1 MKNKYKITAMLVGL
15 LFLASV
21 SYAQKT
27 YVNKEWDNSTGKV
40 GNIQRTAS
48 AVDNFGNLIVIGNTM
63 NQSNNSD
70 VLITKYNTNG
80 QILWEQIY
88 NGSGNGD
95 DYGVQL
101 KINNSNEI
109 FVASA
114 LQEQTSMDFGLLKY
128 SPSGNLIWASTW
140 DGSANGMDIP
150 ADLDI
155 DSSGD
160 IYLVGG
166 SESSNTFS
174 DYAIVKFNANGQ
186 YLWHTTYDYANLHD
200 AATSLAIHTNTL
212 VVSGAS
218 ASTLTS
224 WDYATLEIKKEDG
237 DILNEKR
244 TTVQGVG
251 LDNVVA
257 VTSDGNNNTYIT
269 GYTEENG
276 NRNIQTLKINS
287 NFDLE
292 WVKNFDGGLEDV
304 GRAIGVDD
312 FGNVY
317 ITGTK
322 ENPKGGKDYIT
333 IKYSSDGTEL
343 WQREFGSS
351 GSDNIAKAEHLAITN
366 QGDIIVTG
374 TLKNENDSKEFATI
388 KYTTDGDVKFVQKF
402 DAGSQENEAKS
413 VTIRGDDIFVSGIS
427 KINGINKN
435 ATVKYSSANRVV
447 EPRIVNGVESHAK
460 GEIIVR
466 FDESA
471 IIHAAVD
478 KRGFN
483 YGTLSDF
490 VQPNVINEMQNVYPE
505 IPWERAR
512 TYKIFRHFTTADSV
526 FVNRLGDEVK
536 IEPFWAI
543 LLIDVGKANE
553 VIVCDSLNIGQPLFP
568 MIKYAQVNGF
578 VEALSDDPLYSMQH
592 SLMSTAYPE
601 GHINIEPAWNIET
614 GSDKIKIGVLDSGI
628 KWDHEDFGGAFAS
641 FGTKVKGGYD
651 YGIENSLK
659 FTSNNGDPL
668 TGAYAGHGTGVAGII
683 GALRNN
689 ENGISGIAGGNWPH
703 DNVPPGDGTQQD
715 PVPESD
721 NIGPVL
727 HGFRILDTGLSSMAE
742 VAPALLDAAVWTSL
756 YPESMDII
764 NNSWASSTD
773 YYYDIQ
779 GFSQNDYYYMFKTN
793 LYRDIHRQ
801 VFRAGVINV
810 CGRGNN
816 GVSDTRFPNYA
827 EREEWVINVGGSDKE
842 GFKHPGSSFGNGVD
856 LIAPYD
862 VDLVYTTHHNTTT
875 SYGDFDGTSSSA
887 PNVTGVAALM
897 LSHIDWQS
905 TTPNNLAPDDVEFLL
920 QRYARDIIADP
931 QHPNYQN
938 GYDDYSGWGLLD
950 AGAVME
956 KIDRTEYIIKHVKS
970 EVSLPSNMSS
980 LPKVSGSYKYSDHSM
995 PYDTYQATIYEVSY
1009 TLQNNLF
1016 NGDVILDYWPLNS
1029 YTTLIDN
1036 DINSLP
1042 TFLNREEGQVIS
1054 SMSNTSGVIKGT
1066 IIHLTKDGN
1075 GNNINYWYP
1084 ASPGELVRVGYTLH
1098 LQSDYAGLDEN
1109 EEQKFNLSCYPNP
1122 STDEV
1127 TVDFILQEY
1136 SNIKL
1141 EVYDING
1148 SLVYNKDKSN
1158 LSIGEHSIKINSAP
1172 WSKGMYFIKLKANET
1187 DKTIKFVKQ

>member
-80 QILWEQIY
+80 HILWEQTY
-88 NGSGNGD
+88 NGSGNSD

-166 SESSNTFS
+166 SESLNTFS
-174 DYAIVKFNANGQ
+174 DYAIVKFNENGTYQ
-186 YLWHTTYDYANLHD
+186 WHTTYDYANLHD

-237 DILNEKR
+237 VVLNEKR

-269 GYTEENG
+269 GYVEING

-304 GRAIGVDD
+304 GRAIGVDN

-374 TLKNENDSKEFATI
+374 TLKDENDSKEFATI

-447 EPRIVNGVESHAK
+447 EPRIVNGIESHAK

-490 VQPNVINEMQNVYPE
+490 VQPNIINDLQSVYPE
-505 IPWERAR
+505 IPWGRAK
-512 TYKIFRHFTTADSV
+512 TYKIFRHFTTTDSV

-553 VIVCDSLNIGQPLFP
+553 VTVCNAINTGQPLFP
-568 MIKYAQVNGF
+568 SIKYAHTNGF
-578 VEALSDDPLYSMQH
+578 VELLVDDPYFSSQH
-592 SLMSTAYPE
+592 SLVSANYPNA
-601 GHINIEPAWNIET
+601 HINIEPAWDIEP
-614 GSDKIKIGVLDSGI
+614 GSDKIKVGVIDTGV
-628 KWDHEDFGGAFAS
+628 KWDHDDFGGFFNGSAS
-641 FGTKVKGGYD
+641 KIKGGYD
-651 YGIENSLK
+651 YEINQSLEY
-659 FTSNNGDPL
+659 TPNHGDPIV
-668 TGAYAGHGTGVAGII
+668 GGSGNGHGTKVAGII

-689 ENGISGIAGGNWPH
+689 NDGIAGIAGGNWPYE
-703 DNVPPGDGTQQD
+703 NVIPGDGTQPD
-715 PVPESD
+715 PNPVEH
-721 NIGPVL
+721 NIGVSI
-727 HGFRILDTGLSSMAE
+727 HGFRAIGIGLTATE
-742 VAPALLDAAVWTSL
+742 VTEAMLDASTWTSL
-756 YPESMDII
+756 YPQSMDII
-764 NNSWASSTD
+764 NNSWKRNVPYSEEVPIITT
-773 YYYDIQ
+773 
-779 GFSQNDYYYMFKTN
+779 QNMYKDAQ
-793 LYRDIHRQ
+793 RQ
-801 VFRAGVINV
+801 IFRNGVINV
-810 CGRGNN
+810 CSRGNDN
-816 GVSDTRFPNYA
+816 NQKGYFPAYA
-827 EREEWVINVGGSDKE
+827 EREEWVISVGGSDKD
-842 GFKHPGSSFGNGVD
+842 GYKHPKSSYGGDVD

-862 VDLVYTTHHNTTT
+862 TLLVFSTQNNST
-875 SYGDFDGTSSSA
+875 SDYGKFSGTSAAAAHVS
-887 PNVTGVAALM
+887 GVAGLM

-920 QRYARDIIADP
+920 QRYANDRDTSYGIHYA
-931 QHPNYQN
+931 N

-950 AGAVME
+950 AGAVMQ
-956 KIDRTEYIIKHVKS
+956 KIDRTEYIVKHIKK
-970 EVSLPSNMSS
+970 ELPIPTN
-980 LPKVSGSYKYSDHSM
+980 LNNVPQVSGEFFFSNNDLAHGKY
-995 PYDTYQATIYEVSY
+995 QGTIYEVSY
-1009 TLQNNLF
+1009 NLDNNLYA
-1016 NGDVILDYWPLNS
+1016 GDIILDYWPLNS
-1029 YTTLIDN
+1029 YTTLLDN
-1036 DINSLP
+1036 QISPTP
-1042 TFLNREEGQVIS
+1042 TFIDRENANYIT
-1054 SMSNTSGVIKGT
+1054 SMNNNSGDVKGT
-1066 IIHLTKDGN
+1066 IIHLTQKPN
-1075 GNNINYWYP
+1075 GDPIDYWYP
-1084 ASPGELVRVGYTLH
+1084 AKPGELVRVGYTLH
-1098 LQSDYAGLDEN
+1098 LQSDYAGLDE
-1109 EEQKFNLSCYPNP
+1109 EDGQTFNLSCYPNP
-1122 STDEV
+1122 SSNDV
-1127 TVDFILQEY
+1127 TINFVLSEY
-1136 SNIKL
+1136 SDVQL
-1141 EVYDING
+1141 EIFDING
-1148 SLVYNKDKSN
+1148 RLVYNKDKSN
-1158 LSIGEHSIKINSAP
+1158 YSIGEHSININSTP

-1187 DKTIKFVKQ
+1187 SKTIKFVKQ